1 MGLRIN
7 LQSRVD
13 LSKLL
18 PFQVGLYS
26 SRLLGSLIKDLCTT
40 STKDAKEGKSPEKN
54 PSFDDSLKDE

>member
-26 SRLLGSLIKDLCTT
+26 SRLRGILIKDLCKT
-40 STKDAKEGKSPEKN
+40 SMKDAKEGKSSEKN
-54 PSFDDSLKDE
+54 PSFNDSLKDE